1 VGMMLLWIIPMFQR
15 GTDELVSSLP
25 TSSILFTAILGL
37 FQMFSGIAE
46 AVSYAL
52 LRQDK
57 DGVSRAELARIFE

>member
-1 VGMMLLWIIPMFQR
+1 
-15 GTDELVSSLP
+15 
-25 TSSILFTAILGL
+25 
-37 FQMFSGIAE
+37 MFSGIAE